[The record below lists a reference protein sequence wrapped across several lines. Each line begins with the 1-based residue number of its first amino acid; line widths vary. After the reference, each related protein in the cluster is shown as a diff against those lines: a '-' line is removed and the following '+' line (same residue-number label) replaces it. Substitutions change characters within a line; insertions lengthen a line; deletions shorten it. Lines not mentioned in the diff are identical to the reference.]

1 MCHDRCSLNL
11 VGRAAGSRS
20 GVLLRGRFLG
30 GGLLG
35 GRGLLGSGVRL
46 RSCGLLGRGVL
57 RDGRGLRLGSR
68 GRFGLRRGV
77 LLRRGLLG
85 FADRGDAQQRQRLA
99 VTVATA
105 IVVQAALLEDDDLFA
120 AGLRDDLGR
129 DGEALGEDRKSTSE
143 LQSLMRIS
151 YAVFCLKKKKTK
163 LTDDRN
169 TRTILE

>member
-1 MCHDRCSLNL
+1 MRISDWSSDVCSSDL
-11 VGRAAGSRS
+11 
-20 GVLLRGRFLG
+20 
-30 GGLLG
+30 
-35 GRGLLGSGVRL
+35 GLLGSGVRL

-105 IVVQAALLEDDDLFA
+105 IVVPAALLEDDDLFEI
-120 AGLRDDLGR
+120 GR
-129 DGEALGEDRKSTSE
+129 ASCWERGW
-143 LQSLMRIS
+143 Q
-151 YAVFCLKKKKTK
+151 YV
-163 LTDDRN
+163 
-169 TRTILE
+169 